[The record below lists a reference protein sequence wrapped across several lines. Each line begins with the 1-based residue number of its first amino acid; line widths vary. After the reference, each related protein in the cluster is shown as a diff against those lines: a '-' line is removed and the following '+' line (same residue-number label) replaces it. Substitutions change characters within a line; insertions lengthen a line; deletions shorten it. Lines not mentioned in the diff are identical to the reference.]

1 MTRWFLVVTCAFGAV
16 FIERGQAA
24 PAPVK
29 DVKVAFNKSAT
40 DRELVEQDAELT
52 IDDQARK
59 VAVKHKEHPLDVAF
73 DDVQKVVFD
82 TSTHMRGGGLGRALG
97 GLAGA
102 AISAHHVTDSWCY
115 LEYRGPDSTVKSYM
129 LIVPIEA
136 SAALHTQMQALFGD
150 KVVSA
155 DFPEKAVEIEKDT
168 LKDLQSKHDIHID
181 KSNRPMPESNP
192 AKALVVVVCPKIPSS
207 ESTQIKLHVNDQV
220 ALVNRTGTYGFLY
233 LDPGEYQLV
242 SQSGNASAIR
252 MTLEAGKEYYF
263 LQETF
268 MGSTKSNTQLTRH
281 TKELVMFQLNASFH
295 ADWKRQAGEKP

>member
-1 MTRWFLVVTCAFGAV
+1 MTRWFLVVTCAFGAL
-16 FIERGQAA
+16 FIDRGQAA
-24 PAPVK
+24 PAPLK

-40 DRELVEQDAELT
+40 DRELAEQDAELT

-59 VAVKHKEHPLDVAF
+59 VTVKNKEHPLDVAF
-73 DDVQKVVFD
+73 DGVQKVVFD
-82 TSTHMRGGGLGRALG
+82 TSTHMRGGKLGLGF

-115 LEYRGPDSTVKSYM
+115 LEYRGPDGTVNSYM
-129 LIVPIEA
+129 LIVPTDE
-136 SAALHTQMQALFGD
+136 SAALLTRMQALFGD

-155 DFPEKAVEIEKDT
+155 DFAEKPVEIERDT
-168 LKDLQSKHDIHID
+168 LKDLKSKHDITID
-181 KSNRPMPESNP
+181 KSNHPTPESKP
-192 AKALVVVVCPKIPSS
+192 DKALVVVVCPKIPSS
-207 ESTQIKLHVNDQV
+207 QSTQIKLHANDQV
-220 ALVNRTGTYGFLY
+220 VLVNRTGTYGFLH

-281 TKELVMFQLNASFH
+281 SKELVMFQLNASFH
-295 ADWKRQAGEKP
+295 SDWKRQAGEKP